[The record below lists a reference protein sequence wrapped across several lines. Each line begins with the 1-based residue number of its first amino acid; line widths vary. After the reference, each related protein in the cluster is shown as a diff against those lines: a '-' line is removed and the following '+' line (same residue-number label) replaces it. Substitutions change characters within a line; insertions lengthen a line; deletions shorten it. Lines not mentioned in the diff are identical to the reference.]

1 MMKQTS
7 IVLAA
12 ALLLAMPCL
21 AIADDPPAGQTQT
34 PQAQAQAQT
43 PQAQTQTPQ
52 AQTPPPAQEP
62 AKPTPKIEK
71 MTMPEGP
78 PAELKKLS
86 TMKGSWTSSMHMY
99 ESPMGP
105 ESTSPS
111 KATFDW
117 AYTRMRLEGN
127 HHYKIGEKQSFGRSS
142 WGWDPEKQQYQLIW
156 SDAMFPTSF
165 VYYGTFT
172 NDNTLVMHT
181 TYMMQGKAVTEKMT
195 FAFPNPDNYTMTMEC
210 DMTGEMKL
218 MMEEKGTRAKGAAK
232 TASKSAK
239 TKTTTQTTTKKS
251 G

>member
-12 ALLLAMPCL
+12 ALLLALPIL

-34 PQAQAQAQT
+34 PQAQAQTQ
-43 PQAQTQTPQ
+43 PPPAQTQPPP
-52 AQTPPPAQEP
+52 AQTAPPAQEP

-71 MTMPEGP
+71 VKMPEGP

-86 TMKGSWTSSMHMY
+86 MMKGSWTSSMHMY

-105 ESTSPS
+105 ESTSPA

-117 AYTRMRLEGN
+117 AFNGMHLEGN
-127 HHYKIGEKQSFGRSS
+127 HQFKMNEKPGFGRST
-142 WGWDPEKQQYQLIW
+142 WGWDPEKQQYQLVW
-156 SDAMFPTSF
+156 VDAMFPASF
-165 VYYGTFT
+165 VYYGTFA
-172 NDNTLVMHT
+172 NDNTLVMYT
-181 TYMMQGKAVTEKMT
+181 TYMLQGKAVTEKMT
-195 FAFPNPDNYTMTMEC
+195 FAFPDPDNYTMTMEC
-210 DMTGEMKL
+210 DMTGEMKP

-232 TASKSAK
+232 TATQPK
-239 TKTTTQTTTKKS
+239 KTTTQTTTKKS